1 MDDQIVVKFKCEN
14 CKEYN
19 NIIRWRNI
27 KPNPGKICD
36 KCWNTYRIRM
46 IQIKNYQDVFLTGQL
61 LSNGLFGLYNFKL
74 LARSFNSP
82 NNL

>member
-46 IQIKNYQDVFLTGQL
+46 IQIKNY
-61 LSNGLFGLYNFKL
+61 
-74 LARSFNSP
+74 
-82 NNL
+82 